1 VSKPWARSGT
11 SEWGRRCD
19 ITIANVEQP
28 QCRVSDLAQPWAWP
42 GIPSRHS
49 GTRRLALRSD
59 PSPRPR
65 LRRVAPCGRVWL
77 VPHRMNRISEHIG
90 RNGLRA
96 AYFSAPCSQTAL
108 QFDEQLLSR
117 SDAENFYRLSGLIQ
131 RSRLRP
137 TGLPKGRHG
146 ECLSSGGPRPEDYCW
161 RRKRARP
168 PRCPDIEI

>member
-1 VSKPWARSGT
+1 
-11 SEWGRRCD
+11 
-19 ITIANVEQP
+19 
-28 QCRVSDLAQPWAWP
+28 
-42 GIPSRHS
+42 
-49 GTRRLALRSD
+49 
-59 PSPRPR
+59 
-65 LRRVAPCGRVWL
+65 
-77 VPHRMNRISEHIG
+77 MNRISEHIG

-161 RRKRARP
+161 RRKAGQTTEMPRYRNLRYPSEIDTNPLLALLAR
-168 PRCPDIEI
+168 IWWYAALI